1 MENDQEKYHKQKE
14 TSNWKVME
22 WNQVLSEKLSKTRKT
37 CVAFYLMSKSILDI
51 YMHFSAHLILDPCFL
66 SLLILLKSK
75 LYWYSWTI
83 TTSIAWKSIWQLLQ
97 KM

>member
-1 MENDQEKYHKQKE
+1 MENDREKYHKQKE

-51 YMHFSAHLILDPCFL
+51 YMYAFFCKFDTRPMFSL
-66 SLLILLKSK
+66 
-75 LYWYSWTI
+75 
-83 TTSIAWKSIWQLLQ
+83 TTNST
-97 KM
+97 

>member
-1 MENDQEKYHKQKE
+1 MENDREKYHKQKE

-51 YMHFSAHLILDPCFL
+51 YMYAFFCTFDTRPMFSL
-66 SLLILLKSK
+66 
-75 LYWYSWTI
+75 
-83 TTSIAWKSIWQLLQ
+83 TTNSTQI
-97 KM
+97 